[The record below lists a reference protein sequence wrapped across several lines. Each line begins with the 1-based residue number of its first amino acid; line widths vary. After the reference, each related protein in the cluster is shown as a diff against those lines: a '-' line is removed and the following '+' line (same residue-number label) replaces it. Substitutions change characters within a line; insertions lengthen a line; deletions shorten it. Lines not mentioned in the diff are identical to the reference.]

1 MTSESK
7 QGPVEVH
14 FNERIWFDLDD
25 VIQMNQGF
33 FHGCLRYKRQAIT
46 KKNIPEEHYVFV
58 SVTKKGMTIC
68 APEYKRAKILVSIEW
83 VSNNVT
89 KKQEERQPSQRKDV
103 SVKRRQRKA
112 SEPKEQRGLRVA
124 PEPIVLEE
132 HELFRDIEGQVV
144 HVDVRGERNEEGIW
158 FRCSDIEK
166 LFEMENLSDNVTH
179 TLDEGQDFEVFLLPH
194 ARTIYGHGVI
204 EQPAPALRKR
214 RVKAIFLSFNGLMRV
229 IFASHS
235 TTAKRYRDWANR
247 ICFAGLF
254 GSDEQRVNAAADVV
268 GVPTSSL
275 KEVFEIAAVK
285 VPCLYLFFIGKVVD
299 MKKHYDE
306 LKDHKSGM
314 LFKFGRTDNLLRRCK
329 EHIKTY
335 GTLKE
340 SNLRIRLWVPIN
352 PDHLSAAETEISRF
366 LKDKKVPFQQH
377 SETVVLSLKDLK
389 PLRLEYERAFKMFG
403 IETSE
408 VAGLRDR
415 VKELTWIMNNNE
427 ETIKL
432 LNKTLSDMMAREA
445 HWLKDKDNHEKER
458 QHWIKDKETMKEQHE
473 QRFQE
478 LKEQHEQRFQ
488 ELKEQHEQRVQ
499 ELKEHIT
506 IQADTILMLKRLSL
520 NG

>member
-1 MTSESK
+1 MTSDSK
-7 QGPVEVH
+7 QGPSQVH
-14 FNERIWFDLDD
+14 FNERVWFDLDD

-33 FHGCLRYKRQAIT
+33 FHGCLERKRDALR
-46 KKNIPEEHYVFV
+46 KKNIPEEHFVFV
-58 SVTKKGMTIC
+58 SVTKKGMIIC
-68 APEYKRAKILVSIEW
+68 TPEYKRAKILVSIEW
-83 VSNNVT
+83 VTNNVT

-112 SEPKEQRGLRVA
+112 SEPKEQRGLRAA
-124 PEPIVLEE
+124 PDPIVLEE
-132 HELFRDIEGQVV
+132 HELFRGIEGQVV

-166 LFEMENLSDNVTH
+166 LFEMENLQQHVDRF
-179 TLDEGQDFEVFLLPH
+179 DEGLDYEVFLLWH
-194 ARTIYGHGVI
+194 APQLGGHATI
-204 EQPAPALRKR
+204 EQPAPVLRRR
-214 RVKAIFLSFNGLMRV
+214 RVKAVFLSFNGLMRV
-229 IFASHS
+229 IYASHS
-235 TTAKRYRDWANR
+235 TVAKRYRDWANR

-254 GSDEQRVNAAADVV
+254 GSEEQRVNAAAEVV

-329 EHIKTY
+329 EHTKTY

-352 PDHLSAAETEISRF
+352 PDHLSAAETVISQF

-389 PLRLEYERAFKMFG
+389 PLREEYTRMFRQFG
-403 IETSE
+403 IATTE
-408 VAGLRDR
+408 VEELRDK
-415 VKELTWIMNNNE
+415 VKEMTWIMNNNE
-427 ETIKL
+427 ASITL
-432 LNKTLSDMMAREA
+432 LNKTLDDAIAREA
-445 HWLKDKDNHEKER
+445 RWIKDKEELKENHEKER
-458 QHWIKDKETMKEQHE
+458 REWIKQRDKLEKRIERLEEERSIM
-473 QRFQE
+473 
-478 LKEQHEQRFQ
+478 
-488 ELKEQHEQRVQ
+488 
-499 ELKEHIT
+499 
-506 IQADTILMLKRLSL
+506 MKRLL
-520 NG
+520 HFDREE